1 MNLNGLDPTDI
12 SILNLIQKDARLTN
26 KEIAWKTN
34 KSLSAIQ
41 VRVKKLLSQGI
52 VKRYVTLLDRM
63 RIDKRLA
70 VFTTIK
76 LNSYSQQALL
86 EFQESANSLIEVME
100 CYHVSG
106 DRDFILKIVVSDM
119 IEYNAFILEK
129 LSVLP
134 HIASVESLFVIGE
147 SKYETAFNLQ

>member
-12 SILNLIQKDARLTN
+12 SILNLIQKDARLTH

-41 VRVKKLLSQGI
+41 VRVRKLMNLGI
-52 VKRYVTLLDRM
+52 IKRFVTLLDRGLVN
-63 RIDKRLA
+63 KGLA

-76 LNSYSQQALL
+76 LSNYSQHALL
-86 EFQESANSLIEVME
+86 EFQESASAMEEVME

-106 DRDFILKIVVSDM
+106 DRDFILKVVIKDM
-119 IEYNAFILEK
+119 DEYNVFILKK
-129 LSVLP
+129 LSLVP
-134 HIASVESLFVIGE
+134 HIAAVQSLFVIGE
-147 SKYETAFNLQ
+147 SKYETAFNL

>member
-1 MNLNGLDPTDI
+1 MNLNGIDQTDI
-12 SILNLIQKDARLTN
+12 NILNLIQTDARLTN
-26 KEIAWKTN
+26 KEIACKTN

-41 VRVKKLLSQGI
+41 VRIKKLISQGI
-52 VKRYVTLLDRM
+52 VKRYVTLVDRM

-76 LNSYSQQALL
+76 LSNYQQHALL
-86 EFQESANSLIEVME
+86 EFQESASAFMEVME

-106 DRDFILKIVVSDM
+106 DRDFILKIVIRDM

-129 LSVLP
+129 LSTLP
-134 HIASVESLFVIGE
+134 HIASVESLFVISE
-147 SKYETAFNLQ
+147 SKYETAFNLK